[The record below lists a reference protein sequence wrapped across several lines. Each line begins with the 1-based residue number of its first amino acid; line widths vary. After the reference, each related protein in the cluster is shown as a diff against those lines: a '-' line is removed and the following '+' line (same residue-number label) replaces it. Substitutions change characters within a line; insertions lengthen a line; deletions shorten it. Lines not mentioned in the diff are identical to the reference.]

1 MKGISFEILEHSH
14 ADQQR
19 EAIPAHLQTPAP
31 SEAFSIYLLFNLEA
45 AFDYGHVILAL
56 GPMDGALETYS
67 FYRQG
72 TAIKAPALM
81 ACLEHPLTF
90 AQIEASS
97 GWIVHGQ
104 PGNYWNEH
112 VNAALALWCTKDA
125 FSQIHAFAEEKRAN
139 PGMYDLFSY
148 NCLTFVDEALA
159 QGNIFLEDE
168 SGKQL
173 RTFIPRD
180 AFRHVS
186 QVAGAHKLGAWKY
199 WFPITQSP
207 ENGLRTISDTP
218 GKDRPLK

>member
-1 MKGISFEILEHSH
+1 MKGISVDILNHSH

-19 EAIPAHLQTPAP
+19 EEIPKQLQIPAP
-31 SEAFSIYLLFNLEA
+31 SDAFSIFLLFNLEA

-56 GPMDGALETYS
+56 GPMNGELETYS

-72 TAIKAPALM
+72 MAIKAPALM

-125 FSQIHAFAEEKRAN
+125 FDQIRAFAEEKRTN
-139 PGMYDLFSY
+139 PGTYDLFSY
-148 NCLTFVDEALA
+148 NCLTFVIEALSK
-159 QGNIFLEDE
+159 GNVFLEGE

-180 AFRHVS
+180 AFRQVSHVR
-186 QVAGAHKLGAWKY
+186 GAHKLSAWKY
-199 WFPITQSP
+199 WFPLAQP
-207 ENGLRTISDTP
+207 PKNGLRTISDTP